1 MSAGERWREREKER
15 GMWQARRIWVSLAC
29 NDRWSSEL
37 ICCWIYSCV
46 TIWQRMSK
54 WGCVEN
60 VLKFPL
66 HIHVRGLCAPCPTSD
81 TGRSFYT
88 GSQTWLD
95 FDWFQFDQLIHTPRS
110 VRFPWN
116 SPERALRLN
125 SNFDVWPHVQF
136 QSTRKAGRAPDNVL
150 SLAYLVAK
158 VRHDTRIL
166 KHKFVCEDAGGSP
179 ASRPLRGNNP
189 RCSRLATWQ
198 SQTKSNE
205 KNLLEIDENSQRNW
219 TCGASR
225 WSSWR
230 WVADRWAWVG
240 HACPMW

>member
-1 MSAGERWREREKER
+1 MKFWIDLLLNLFLRYYLTENEQVRLCGECFEIPCTYTRPRP
-15 GMWQARRIWVSLAC
+15 V
-29 NDRWSSEL
+29 
-37 ICCWIYSCV
+37 
-46 TIWQRMSK
+46 
-54 WGCVEN
+54 
-60 VLKFPL
+60 
-66 HIHVRGLCAPCPTSD
+66 CACPTSD
-81 TGRSFYT
+81 TGRSSYT

-95 FDWFQFDQLIHTPRS
+95 FDWFQFDQSIHTPRS

-116 SPERALRLN
+116 SPERSLRLN
-125 SNFDVWPHVQF
+125 SDFDVWPHVQF
-136 QSTRKAGRAPDNVL
+136 QSTRKAGRAPDHVL
-150 SLAYLVAK
+150 SLACLVAK

-166 KHKFVCEDAGGSP
+166 KHNFVCEDAGGSP

-225 WSSWR
+225 SSSWP
-230 WVADRWAWVG
+230 WVRRSMSSGGPRMSQLIAGR
-240 HACPMW
+240 